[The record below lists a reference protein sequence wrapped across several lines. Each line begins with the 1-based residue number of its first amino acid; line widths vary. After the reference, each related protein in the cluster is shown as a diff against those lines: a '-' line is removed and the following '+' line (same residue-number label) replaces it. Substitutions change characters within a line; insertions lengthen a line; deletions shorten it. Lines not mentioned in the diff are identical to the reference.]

1 MDNKIVDLK
10 GHPRKDFQPPVSDFW
25 FAQVDVRLGRIEF
38 MVSRLEWQIWL
49 IVCGCAGLLVFEIV
63 KALSGRPL

>member
-1 MDNKIVDLK
+1 MDPKVVDISGK
-10 GHPRKDFQPPVSDFW
+10 PRPAGAPVPDFW

-38 MVSRLEWQIWL
+38 MVTRLERQIWM
-49 IVCGCAGLLVFEIV
+49 IVCGCAGLLILEIV

>member
-1 MDNKIVDLK
+1 MDRKVVELDGK
-10 GHPRKDFQPPVSDFW
+10 PRREGPPQMSDFW

-38 MVSRLEWQIWL
+38 MVSRLEWHVWL
-49 IVCGCAGLLVFEIV
+49 VVCGCAGLLVFEIV

>member
-1 MDNKIVDLK
+1 MNNKIVDLTGK
-10 GHPRKDFQPPVSDFW
+10 SRKTDQPPVSDFW

-49 IVCGCAGLLVFEIV
+49 IVCGCAGLLIFEIV